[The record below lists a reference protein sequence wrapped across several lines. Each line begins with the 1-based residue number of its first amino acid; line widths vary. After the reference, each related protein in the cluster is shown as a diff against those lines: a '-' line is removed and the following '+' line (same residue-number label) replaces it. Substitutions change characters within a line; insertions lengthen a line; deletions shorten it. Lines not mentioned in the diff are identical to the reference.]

1 MVTQLKK
8 LGIAA
13 GGAGALLLMGV
24 VGVFACTSL
33 ATITPSTPSGEAG
46 TAVTIA
52 GHAFDPA
59 GSSVSLHW
67 NAMGGPVLG
76 QAQADASGNISASV
90 KIPAD
95 AQAGYYVIIATQN
108 DNTGAP
114 AFGTPARTSFQVG
127 TPSTA
132 GTSGSI
138 AAPAANVPAPL
149 AATSTSSSQGLN
161 GGWLAAIA
169 ILGILGAGLFIA
181 GVGFFVRE
189 ARRGEA
195 VALARR

>member
-1 MVTQLKK
+1 MVRQLKK
-8 LGIAA
+8 FGIAA
-13 GGAGALLLMGV
+13 GGAGVLLLMGV
-24 VGVFACTSL
+24 VGTFACTSL

-52 GHAFDPA
+52 GQAFDPA
-59 GSSVSLHW
+59 GSAVSLHW
-67 NAMGGPVLG
+67 NAMGGPVLA
-76 QAQADASGNISASV
+76 QAQPDASGSITASV

-95 AQAGYYVIIATQN
+95 AQAGYFVIIATQN
-108 DNTGAP
+108 DKTSAP

-127 TPSTA
+127 NPSTA
-132 GTSGSI
+132 GSSGSI
-138 AAPAANVPAPL
+138 AATAANVPAPV
-149 AATSTSSSQGLN
+149 AAASTGSSQGLN
-161 GGWLAAIA
+161 GGWLAAVA

-195 VALARR
+195 VALARH